1 MPYDMDESQML
12 GELQDL
18 EDEIEALATAIWYL
32 GFIQGDDSNKKR
44 INILNR
50 LFGKLE
56 QDKERLE
63 SRLRIHRQKVAE
75 SGVKY

>member
-18 EDEIEALATAIWYL
+18 EDDIEVLNLISTHYDSYLTKAKILKAL
-32 GFIQGDDSNKKR
+32 KR
-44 INILNR
+44 ILSR
-50 LFGKLE
+50 LE

-63 SRLRIHRQKVAE
+63 MRFRIHRQKVE
-75 SGVKY
+75 ERGVKF